1 MITPFKTASVEGNIY
16 NNMVTFYAR
25 DGQREISVTV
35 EKDDTRIDVNAYVDP
50 EDSRYV
56 LQLVGEYRS
65 RDVLRVTGSHG
76 VTGQLVTDVEA
87 ALDLNDDNLVKSRL
101 YFRPSLRSDVKV
113 HSHERYHLVESNR
126 TAYVVCSSDGGIIK
140 VLKPTSSNSTM
151 LLHLCCSEP
160 FAAS

>member
-1 MITPFKTASVEGNIY
+1 MTPFKTASIEGNIY
-16 NNMVTFYAR
+16 DKMVTFYAR

-35 EKDDTRIDVNAYVDP
+35 EKDDNRIDVNAYIDP
-50 EDSRYV
+50 EDPRYV

-113 HSHERYHLVESNR
+113 HARYHLIESDA
-126 TAYVVCSSDGGIIK
+126 TAYVVCSSDGELYSRS
-140 VLKPTSSNSTM
+140 VDTE
-151 LLHLCCSEP
+151 LL
-160 FAAS
+160 

>member
-1 MITPFKTASVEGNIY
+1 MITPFKTASVEGKVY
-16 NNMVTFYAR
+16 DNMVTLYAR

-50 EDSRYV
+50 EDPRYV

-113 HSHERYHLVESNR
+113 HARYHLIESDA
-126 TAYVVCSSDGGIIK
+126 TPYVVCSSDGGIIK

-151 LLHLCCSEP
+151 LLHLCCSEQ